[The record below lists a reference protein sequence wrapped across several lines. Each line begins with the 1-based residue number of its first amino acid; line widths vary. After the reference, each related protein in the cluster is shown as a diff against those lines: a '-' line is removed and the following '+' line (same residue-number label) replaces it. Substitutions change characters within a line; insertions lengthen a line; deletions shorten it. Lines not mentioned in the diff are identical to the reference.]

1 MLPFV
6 LGFRVQ
12 DFVFQAGLPKKF
24 SLSLSLALSLFD
36 FSLGNSLGSNKG
48 FNL

>member
-12 DFVFQAGLPKKF
+12 DFVFQAGLQNLF
-24 SLSLSLALSLFD
+24 SLSLALSLFD